1 MTVLSDRSQPEKT
14 NKEVIKTSILIIVKE
29 TGRDIVFLIVSF
41 QVFMN
46 HSIGSILDTCFNG
59 ISHEH

>member
-14 NKEVIKTSILIIVKE
+14 NKEVMKTSILIIEKE
-29 TGRDIVFLIVSF
+29 TGRDIVFLIISF
-41 QVFMN
+41 QVLMN

-59 ISHEH
+59 IPHEH